1 EKGGHRYRVVKR
13 LRWIEGGKPAPGGDG
28 WEGGRSVTYEP
39 GDTIYLEDEDLSGVY
54 WYVAPTDD
62 IGRTALEEARAE
74 AEKPPEF
81 VASLAP
87 EQCNF
92 LAWELAFKKI
102 RQGEDLRKSLAWAIR
117 NGADL
122 PEDPEFRA
130 WFADAI
136 EGKHDPERGKGRPRK
151 LERWDMIR
159 AAVELGIAECYRKW
173 HAAFEDDP
181 ELAWLRAQALRLRQ
195 KQPDAEAWRRI

>member
-1 EKGGHRYRVVKR
+1 
-13 LRWIEGGKPAPGGDG
+13 
-28 WEGGRSVTYEP
+28 
-39 GDTIYLEDEDLSGVY
+39 
-54 WYVAPTDD
+54 
-62 IGRTALEEARAE
+62 
-74 AEKPPEF
+74 
-81 VASLAP
+81 
-87 EQCNF
+87 
-92 LAWELAFKKI
+92 
-102 RQGEDLRKSLAWAIR
+102 
-117 NGADL
+117 GADL

-195 KQPDAEAWRRI
+195 KQPDAEAWRRIYDLNTEAGRESYAKALTALGACPCPLSTVQGHEAPHELAKKAAADEYGERWRSMADTPLTPNVVARIVTR